1 MVFKKNSF
9 IKLSMPFLKE
19 KIKIIKNYELP
30 VLIFF
35 FILLFIVFPFG

>member
-9 IKLSMPFLKE
+9 IKLSMSFLKE

-30 VLIFF
+30 VFVFF
-35 FILLFIVFPFG
+35 FILFFIIFPFG